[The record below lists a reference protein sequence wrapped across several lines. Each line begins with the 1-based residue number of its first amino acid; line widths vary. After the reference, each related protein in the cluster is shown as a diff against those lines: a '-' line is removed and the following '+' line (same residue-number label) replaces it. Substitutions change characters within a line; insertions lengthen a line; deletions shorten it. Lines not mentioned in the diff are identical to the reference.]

1 MHSVVYPQYRA
12 RGMTLVEL
20 MVGLA
25 LGMALSVAALKLF
38 GDASASAK
46 NIQRATIQIE
56 NARYATE
63 LLREDLE
70 LAGFYG
76 EIVTQG
82 ASYSAPDP
90 CETAPS
96 AFAASPLALPAP
108 VRGLPASEAVACLSH
123 RRSGS
128 DALVTRRLDT
138 HTVDPASVGVSEVGH
153 HVQASFCDADP
164 AAARLV
170 LGTTSAVFTLRN
182 RACTAANRVRLYMP
196 RIYFIAN
203 CNRCG
208 TGGDTI
214 PTLKRLDLLGTVWRE
229 TALVEGIETLRIE
242 YGFDTDNDG
251 SADVYRT
258 TLGTIG
264 AESRWENVMTLKLH
278 FVIRSPETVI
288 GEKLASVQTFDLG
301 GAGIVET
308 ANDGFVRRAVSST
321 VRLVNPSAAREVQ

>member
-1 MHSVVYPQYRA
+1 MNRSPNPPRLA

-25 LGMALSVAALKLF
+25 IGMALSVAALKVF

-56 NARYATE
+56 NARYAAE

-70 LAGFYG
+70 LAGYYG

-108 VRGLPASEAVACLSH
+108 IRGLPAVEAVACLNN
-123 RRSGS
+123 RRSGT

-138 HTVDPASVGVSEVGH
+138 QTVDAASVGVGQVGH
-153 HVQASFCDADP
+153 HLQVSFCDADP

-170 LGTTSAVFTLRN
+170 LANTSASFTLRN

-196 RIYFIAN
+196 RIYFVAS

-208 TGGDTI
+208 TGGDNS
-214 PTLKRLDLLGTVWRE
+214 PTLKRLDLVGSVWRE

-258 TLGTIG
+258 TLGAAG

-278 FVIRSPETVI
+278 FIIRSPETVL
-288 GEKLASVQTFDLG
+288 GEKLATAQSFDLG
-301 GAGIVET
+301 GAGVVE
-308 ANDGFVRRAVSST
+308 AARDGYVRRAVSST
-321 VRLVNPSAAREVQ
+321 VRLVNPSAARETQ